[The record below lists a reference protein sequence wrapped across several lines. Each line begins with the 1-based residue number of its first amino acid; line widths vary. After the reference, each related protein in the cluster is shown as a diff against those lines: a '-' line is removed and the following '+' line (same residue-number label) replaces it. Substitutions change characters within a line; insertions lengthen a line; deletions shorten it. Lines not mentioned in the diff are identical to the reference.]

1 MNNIDEKERTSKQQ
15 DPALLKRVAKKQFY
29 FTALALLAIF
39 LLFIV
44 PNYNDGENLY
54 AIITVGISFAILLG
68 IYAKQ
73 IFSKLNKKINS
84 K

>member
-1 MNNIDEKERTSKQQ
+1 MSNIDENKPTSEQQ

-29 FTALALLAIF
+29 FAALALLAIF

-54 AIITVGISFAILLG
+54 AIITVGISFLVLLG
-68 IYAKQ
+68 VYAKQ
-73 IFSKLNKKINS
+73 IFSKLNEKTNTK
-84 K
+84 